1 MKHPARNVAQRST
14 ALTDRTVWLAVTGSV
29 AAVEAVGLTR
39 ELLRHGAEVRIVA
52 SAAAL
57 ELVGRKALEFACG
70 RPPVTEITGQVEH
83 VTADADLLVIAPCTA
98 SSLAKVVHGIGDTPP
113 TLFAL
118 TLLGASVPLLIAP
131 AMDGKMVQSP
141 VVQENLRSARKIA
154 TVLDPVLEE
163 GKAKLPARET
173 VAAWACH
180 LAGQRNLTG
189 QRILVIGGGTAEPL
203 DDVRVLGNRSS
214 GRMAVALA
222 EVAFARGADVAL
234 WLGSATVAPGNW
246 IPLERFTT
254 LQELA
259 DRVESLG
266 AWDAILLP
274 AALADFRP
282 VRQSGKIASGQ
293 RMSLELEPAPK
304 LLPLLRRAHSGKL
317 VAFKLADAVSDDEL
331 IKKADAP
338 LEYADLVVANTTEA
352 MEAEAARVVLVSR
365 KGAEKASGNKYT
377 LAGAILD
384 RLQPA

>member
-83 VTADADLLVIAPCTA
+83 VTAGADLLVIAPCTA

-131 AMDGKMVQSP
+131 AMDGKMAQSP

-154 TVLDPVLEE
+154 TVRDPVLEE

-180 LAGQRNLTG
+180 LTGQRDLAG

-282 VRQSGKIASGQ
+282 ARQSGKIASGQ

-317 VAFKLADAVSDDEL
+317 VAFKLADTFSDDEL
-331 IKKADAP
+331 IKKANAP

-365 KGAEKASGNKYT
+365 KGAEKASGDKHT

>member
-1 MKHPARNVAQRST
+1 MKHPSRNVAQRST
-14 ALTDRTVWLAVTGSV
+14 ALADRTVWLAVTGSV

-39 ELLRHGAEVRIVA
+39 DLLRHGAEVRIVA

-118 TLLGASVPLLIAP
+118 TLLGTSVPLLIAP

-180 LAGQRNLTG
+180 LAGQRDLAG
-189 QRILVIGGGTAEPL
+189 QRRLVIGGGTAEPL

-234 WLGSATVAPGNW
+234 WLGSATVAPGDW

-282 VRQSGKIASGQ
+282 ARQSGKIASGQ
-293 RMSLELEPAPK
+293 RVSLELEPAPK

-331 IKKADAP
+331 IKKAEAP

-365 KGAEKASGNKYT
+365 KGAEKASGNKRT

>member
-83 VTADADLLVIAPCTA
+83 VTAGADLLVIAPCTA

-131 AMDGKMVQSP
+131 AMDGKMAQSP

-180 LAGQRNLTG
+180 LAGQRNLVG

-259 DRVESLG
+259 DRIESLG

-282 VRQSGKIASGQ
+282 ARQSGKIASGQ

-317 VAFKLADAVSDDEL
+317 VAFKLADVVSDDEL
-331 IKKADAP
+331 IKKANAP

-365 KGAEKASGNKYT
+365 KGAEKASGNKRT

>member
-1 MKHPARNVAQRST
+1 MKHPSRNVAQRST
-14 ALTDRTVWLAVTGSV
+14 ALADRTVWLAVTGSV

-70 RPPVTEITGQVEH
+70 RPPITEITGQVEH

-118 TLLGASVPLLIAP
+118 TLLGTSVPLLIAP
-131 AMDGKMVQSP
+131 AMDGKMAQSP

-180 LAGQRNLTG
+180 LAGQRDLAG

-234 WLGSATVAPGNW
+234 WLGSATVVPGNW

-274 AALADFRP
+274 AALAAFRP
-282 VRQSGKIASGQ
+282 ARQSGKIASGQ
-293 RMSLELEPAPK
+293 RVSLELEPAPK

-331 IKKADAP
+331 IKKAEAP

-365 KGAEKASGNKYT
+365 KGAEKASGNKRT

>member
-83 VTADADLLVIAPCTA
+83 VTAGADLLVIAPCTA

-131 AMDGKMVQSP
+131 AMDGKMAQSP

-180 LAGQRNLTG
+180 LAGQRNLVG

-259 DRVESLG
+259 DRVKSLG

-282 VRQSGKIASGQ
+282 ARQSGKIASGQ

-317 VAFKLADAVSDDEL
+317 VAFKLADTFSDDEL
-331 IKKADAP
+331 IKKANAP

-365 KGAEKASGNKYT
+365 KGAEKASGNKRT

>member
-1 MKHPARNVAQRST
+1 MKHPARSVMQHSS
-14 ALTDRTVWLAVTGSV
+14 ALADRIVWLAVTGSV
-29 AAVEAVGLTR
+29 AAVETVGLAR

-57 ELVGRKALEFACG
+57 EIVGPKALEFACG

-118 TLLGASVPLLIAP
+118 TLLGSGVPLLIAP
-131 AMDGKMVQSP
+131 AMDGKMAQSS
-141 VVQENLRSARKIA
+141 VVQENLSSAREIA

-173 VAAWACH
+173 VTAWACH
-180 LAGQRNLTG
+180 LVGKRDFADHRML
-189 QRILVIGGGTAEPL
+189 IIGGGTAEPI

-259 DRVESLG
+259 GRVESLG

-282 VRQSGKIASGQ
+282 ARQPGKIASGQ
-293 RMSLELEPAPK
+293 RISLELEPAPK

-317 VAFKLADAVSDDEL
+317 VAFKLADTVSDEEL
-331 IKKADAP
+331 IKKADTP

-365 KGAEKASGNKYT
+365 KGTKKASGNKRA

-384 RLQPA
+384 RLQQV

>member
-131 AMDGKMVQSP
+131 AMDGKMAQSP

-293 RMSLELEPAPK
+293 RVSLELEPAPK

-317 VAFKLADAVSDDEL
+317 VAFKLADTFSDDEL
-331 IKKADAP
+331 IKKANAP

-365 KGAEKASGNKYT
+365 KGAEKASGDKHT

>member
-1 MKHPARNVAQRST
+1 MKHPARNVAQHST

-131 AMDGKMVQSP
+131 AMDGKMAQSP

-180 LAGQRNLTG
+180 LIGQRDLAG

-259 DRVESLG
+259 DRVKSLG

-293 RMSLELEPAPK
+293 RVSLELEPAPK

>member
-1 MKHPARNVAQRST
+1 MKHPARNVTQRST
-14 ALTDRTVWLAVTGSV
+14 ALADRTVWLAVTGSV

-118 TLLGASVPLLIAP
+118 TLLGTSVPLLIAP
-131 AMDGKMVQSP
+131 AMDGKMAQSP

-180 LAGQRNLTG
+180 LAGQRDLAG
-189 QRILVIGGGTAEPL
+189 QQVLVIGGGTAEPL

-282 VRQSGKIASGQ
+282 ARQSGKIASGQ
-293 RMSLELEPAPK
+293 RVSLELEPAPK

-365 KGAEKASGNKYT
+365 KGAEKASGNKRT

>member
-1 MKHPARNVAQRST
+1 MKHPARNVAQHST

-57 ELVGRKALEFACG
+57 ELVGCKALEFACG

-83 VTADADLLVIAPCTA
+83 VTADVDLLVIAPCTA

-141 VVQENLRSARKIA
+141 VVQDNLRSARKIA

-180 LAGQRNLTG
+180 LAGQRNLVG

-282 VRQSGKIASGQ
+282 ARQAGKIASSL
-293 RMSLELEPAPK
+293 RVSLELEPAPK

-317 VAFKLADAVSDDEL
+317 VAFKLADAFSDDEL

-365 KGAEKASGNKYT
+365 KGAEKASGDKHT

>member
-1 MKHPARNVAQRST
+1 MKHPARNVTQRST
-14 ALTDRTVWLAVTGSV
+14 ALADRTVWLAVTGSV

-83 VTADADLLVIAPCTA
+83 VTAGADLLVIAPCTA

-118 TLLGASVPLLIAP
+118 TLLGTSVPLLIAP
-131 AMDGKMVQSP
+131 AMDGKMAQSP

-180 LAGQRNLTG
+180 LAGQRDLAG

-293 RMSLELEPAPK
+293 RVSLELEPAPK

-365 KGAEKASGNKYT
+365 KGAEKASGDKHT

>member
-1 MKHPARNVAQRST
+1 MKHPARNVAQHST

-141 VVQENLRSARKIA
+141 VVQDNLRSARKIA

-180 LAGQRNLTG
+180 LAGQRNLVG

-222 EVAFARGADVAL
+222 AVAFARGADVAL

-282 VRQSGKIASGQ
+282 ARQSGKIASGQ

-365 KGAEKASGNKYT
+365 KGAEKASGNKRT

>member
-1 MKHPARNVAQRST
+1 MKHPARNVTQRST
-14 ALTDRTVWLAVTGSV
+14 ALADRTVWLAVTGSV

-39 ELLRHGAEVRIVA
+39 DLLRHGAEVRIVA

-70 RPPVTEITGQVEH
+70 RPPITEITGQVEH

-118 TLLGASVPLLIAP
+118 TLLGTSVPLLIAP
-131 AMDGKMVQSP
+131 AMDGKMAQSP

-180 LAGQRNLTG
+180 LAGQRDLAG

-293 RMSLELEPAPK
+293 RVSLELEPAPK

-331 IKKADAP
+331 IKRADAP

-365 KGAEKASGNKYT
+365 KGAEKASGNKRT

>member
-141 VVQENLRSARKIA
+141 VVQDNLRSARKIA
-154 TVLDPVLEE
+154 TVLAPVLEE

-180 LAGQRNLTG
+180 LAGQRNLVG

-259 DRVESLG
+259 DRGESLG
-266 AWDAILLP
+266 TWDAILLP

-282 VRQSGKIASGQ
+282 ARQSGKIASGQ
-293 RMSLELEPAPK
+293 WVSLELEPAPK

-317 VAFKLADAVSDDEL
+317 VAFKLADAFSDDEL

-338 LEYADLVVANTTEA
+338 LEYADLGVANTTEA

-365 KGAEKASGNKYT
+365 KGVEKASGNKRT

>member
-1 MKHPARNVAQRST
+1 MKHPARNVTQRST
-14 ALTDRTVWLAVTGSV
+14 ALADRTVWLAVTGSV

-70 RPPVTEITGQVEH
+70 RPPITEITGQVEH

-118 TLLGASVPLLIAP
+118 TLLGTSVPLLIAP
-131 AMDGKMVQSP
+131 AMDGKMAQSP

-180 LAGQRNLTG
+180 LAGQRDLAS

-234 WLGSATVAPGNW
+234 WLGSATVVPGNW

-293 RMSLELEPAPK
+293 RVSLELEPAPK
-304 LLPLLRRAHSGKL
+304 LLPLLRKAHSGKL
-317 VAFKLADAVSDDEL
+317 VAFKLADAFSDDEL

-365 KGAEKASGNKYT
+365 KGAEKASGNKRT

-384 RLQPA
+384 RLQLA

>member
-131 AMDGKMVQSP
+131 AMDGKMAQSP

-180 LAGQRNLTG
+180 LAGQRDLAG
-189 QRILVIGGGTAEPL
+189 QRVLVIGGGTAEPL

-282 VRQSGKIASGQ
+282 ARQSGKIASGQ

-317 VAFKLADAVSDDEL
+317 VAFKLADTFSDDEL
-331 IKKADAP
+331 IKKANAP

-365 KGAEKASGNKYT
+365 KGAEKASGNKRT

>member
-1 MKHPARNVAQRST
+1 MKHPARNVTQRST
-14 ALTDRTVWLAVTGSV
+14 ALADRTVWLAVTGSV

-118 TLLGASVPLLIAP
+118 TLLGTSVPLLIAP
-131 AMDGKMVQSP
+131 AMDGKMAQSP

-180 LAGQRNLTG
+180 LAGQRDLAG

-234 WLGSATVAPGNW
+234 WLGSATVVPGNW

-293 RMSLELEPAPK
+293 RVSLELEPAPK

-317 VAFKLADAVSDDEL
+317 VAFKLADAFSDDEL

-365 KGAEKASGNKYT
+365 KGAEKASGNKRT
-377 LAGAILD
+377 RAGAILD

>member
-1 MKHPARNVAQRST
+1 
-14 ALTDRTVWLAVTGSV
+14 
-29 AAVEAVGLTR
+29 
-39 ELLRHGAEVRIVA
+39 LRHGAEVRIVA

-57 ELVGRKALEFACG
+57 EIVGPKALEFACG

-118 TLLGASVPLLIAP
+118 TLLGSGVPLLIAP
-131 AMDGKMVQSP
+131 AMDGKMAQSS
-141 VVQENLRSARKIA
+141 VVQENLSSAREIA

-163 GKAKLPARET
+163 GKAKLPTRET
-173 VAAWACH
+173 VTAWACH
-180 LAGQRNLTG
+180 LAGKRDFADHRML
-189 QRILVIGGGTAEPL
+189 IIGGGTAEPL

-259 DRVESLG
+259 GRVESLG

-282 VRQSGKIASGQ
+282 TRQPGKIASGQ
-293 RMSLELEPAPK
+293 RISLELEPAPK

-317 VAFKLADAVSDDEL
+317 VAFKLADAVSDEEL
-331 IKKADAP
+331 IKKADTP

-365 KGAEKASGNKYT
+365 KGIKKASGNKRA
-377 LAGAILD
+377 LAGVILD
-384 RLQPA
+384 RLQLV

>member
-83 VTADADLLVIAPCTA
+83 VTAGADLLVIAPCTA

-131 AMDGKMVQSP
+131 AMDGKMAQSP

-180 LAGQRNLTG
+180 LAGQRNLVG

-259 DRVESLG
+259 DRIESLG

-293 RMSLELEPAPK
+293 RVSLELEPAPK

-317 VAFKLADAVSDDEL
+317 VAFKLADAFSDDEL

-365 KGAEKASGNKYT
+365 KGAEKASGNKRT

>member
-131 AMDGKMVQSP
+131 AMDGKMAQSP

-180 LAGQRNLTG
+180 LIGQRDLAG

-282 VRQSGKIASGQ
+282 ARQSGKIASGQ

-317 VAFKLADAVSDDEL
+317 VAFKLADAFSDDEL

-338 LEYADLVVANTTEA
+338 REYADLVVANTTEA

-365 KGAEKASGNKYT
+365 KGAEKASGDKHT

>member
-1 MKHPARNVAQRST
+1 MKHPARNVTQRST
-14 ALTDRTVWLAVTGSV
+14 ALADRTVWLAVTGSV

-70 RPPVTEITGQVEH
+70 RPPITEITGQVEH

-118 TLLGASVPLLIAP
+118 TLLGTSVPLLIAP
-131 AMDGKMVQSP
+131 AMDGKMAQSP

-180 LAGQRNLTG
+180 LAGQRDLAG

-234 WLGSATVAPGNW
+234 WLGSATVVPGNW

-293 RMSLELEPAPK
+293 RVSLELEPAPK

-317 VAFKLADAVSDDEL
+317 VAFKLADAFSDDEL

-365 KGAEKASGNKYT
+365 KGAEKASGNKRT